1 MADPAPPVTPSTW
14 LEIPESPRAVAPGRW
29 SRLAMRLLLPLA
41 LAALLWWIGFTLG
54 AMLVLVAVVV
64 LTTVGVVKPTWS
76 ARIEHLMGRFGHWVG
91 RLIAVVLLT
100 IVNLF
105 VFTPVA
111 FVMWLFRYDA
121 LAPGVRRDAPSF
133 WHGHTGR
140 SLPKRQFTDERSLFA
155 PVGATHAPRRPVL
168 RVATVVGVVAL
179 VLLADLGAGWVY
191 DEVSSET
198 RGTAAVADDTFDPP
212 NEPALRDSPWAAQ
225 VLAEQADI
233 PSVADSFLGYRPGD
247 KSSTYTNLVDGV
259 RRSYQSTAPGKR
271 VSVWFFGA
279 SALFGDGQRDDHTI
293 PSEFAR
299 LAEADG
305 IALEV
310 RNYGRPG
317 TAIWQE
323 LQLFEQLVASG
334 QKPDLVV
341 FYDGFNDLAWQMNLV
356 LSAEPTNVYD
366 RSRGQATNAGAN
378 ALDATVQ
385 ASGKTSGSSSDGT
398 SLGDVADAYWD
409 QSASHHVYDA
419 LHELFVGSDEPAVQ
433 FAAGVDQSLPA
444 RTPEQIAQAARNAIS
459 IQTRAIR
466 LATAVSDSVG
476 AEASFFYQ
484 PTVFTKQL
492 LPEERKYLTL
502 EAYEP
507 SRWEPATTQARALL
521 KRTPYVDL
529 GGALDSAAT
538 PVFWDFVHTNEEGAR
553 LVAAALYSHLLP
565 DLRAAGKASR
575 S

>member
-1 MADPAPPVTPSTW
+1 VTPSTW
-14 LEIPESPRAVAPGRW
+14 LEIPEAPRAAPQHRW
-29 SRLAMRLLLPLA
+29 SRVATRLLLPLA
-41 LAALLWWIGFTLG
+41 LAALLWWVGFTIG
-54 AMLVLVAVVV
+54 AVFVAVAVVI
-64 LTTVGVVKPTWS
+64 LTTITIISPPLA

-91 RLIAVVLLT
+91 RLIAIVLLT

-121 LAPGVRRDAPSF
+121 LAPGARRDASSY
-133 WHGHTGR
+133 WYGHTGR
-140 SLPKRQFTDERSLFA
+140 ALPKRQFADERALWA
-155 PVGATHAPRRPVL
+155 PVGAAKAPRRPVL

-198 RGTAAVADDTFDPP
+198 HGTAAVADDTFNPSD
-212 NEPALRDSPWAAQ
+212 EPALRDSPWAAE

-259 RRSYQSTAPGKR
+259 RTSYQSQAPGKK

-299 LAEADG
+299 LAEADD

-317 TAIWQE
+317 IAMWQE
-323 LQLFEQLVASG
+323 LELFQQLVASG

-341 FYDGFNDLAWQMNLV
+341 FYDGFNDLAWQMNLE
-356 LSAEPTNVYD
+356 LSADPTNVYD
-366 RSRGQATNAGAN
+366 RTRNEATNAGAN
-378 ALDATVQ
+378 GADATVQ
-385 ASGKTSGSSSDGT
+385 ASGSTSSSSSSSSSGSGT
-398 SLGDVADAYWD
+398 SLSDVADAYWD

-419 LHELFVGSDEPAVQ
+419 LHDLFGGSDPPKTQ
-433 FAAGVDQSLPA
+433 FAKGVEESLPA
-444 RTPEQIAQAARNAIS
+444 QALEPISQAAKNAVS
-459 IQTRAIR
+459 IQDRAAT
-466 LATAVSDSVG
+466 LATAVASSVG
-476 AEASFFYQ
+476 AEASFFWQ
-484 PTVFTKQL
+484 PTVFTKKL
-492 LPEERKYLTL
+492 LPDEQRYLTFDS
-502 EAYEP
+502 YEP
-507 SRWEPATTQARALL
+507 ARWNPATEQARQHL
-521 KRTPYVDL
+521 KRTPFVDL
-529 GGALDSAAT
+529 GDALDSATT
-538 PVFWDFVHTNEEGAR
+538 PVLWDFVHTNEEGAR
-553 LVAAALYSHLLP
+553 LAAAAVYSNLVP
-565 DLRAAGKASR
+565 ELRARVKALAAR
-575 S
+575 